1 VSALQVIDVIARC
14 YDITA
19 QSMSIM
25 KVAPE
30 DFLLL
35 WPDVKTADRVL
46 NKGLPLPGPG
56 FTLFFKRWT
65 RLALASGA
73 VLPSSVEIELRGIPA
88 HAWDRSTVQQILKGV
103 CWIQSAHPDSEARRD
118 LSVFRVLAWCLQ
130 PNIVLA
136 TVNLFI
142 PEATAEVETLLSKR
156 GLAYPLAISVVP
168 GRAGRTKVVVLLLA
182 GVGFAAAVPLGC

>member
-35 WPDVKTADRVL
+35 WPDIKTADRVL

-56 FTLFFKRWT
+56 FTLLFKRWT
-65 RLALASGA
+65 
-73 VLPSSVEIELRGIPA
+73 
-88 HAWDRSTVQQILKGV
+88 QILKGV

-118 LSVFRVLAWCLQ
+118 LSVFRVLAWCSQ

-136 TVNLFI
+136 AVNLFI

-168 GRAGRTKVVVLLLA
+168 GRAAVDDVQPPPSQRSNQSRRPPRWRRLRSPQPCPS
-182 GVGFAAAVPLGC
+182 AAEPEPSR